1 MKYNRIISETATL
14 LSGSVVAQAITLVA
28 YFLLLHIYTPADY
41 GLFSIFYS
49 YIEVI
54 IIVSTCKYELAVVAD
69 RSDRGAAAIARFA
82 LRLNTI
88 VSLSLLAILTV
99 LTLTGMLPGKF
110 ARLGGLALLIAPMVF
125 FCGTTRVYSS
135 LYNRLHRYRV
145 IASSDI
151 VCSASGATLKTVF
164 GLLGMHS
171 SGMPLGTVLG
181 QAAANIGYRLKLS
194 SLNLPKTTREE
205 QREASR
211 RHRNYPLYTAPKD
224 LINSLSANLPFLWL
238 ALYFDNAAVGLFG
251 LAMTFIIQPCQ
262 LICAS
267 FERVLYAHCAEAIQN
282 GRPLMRPLLR
292 FLLPASGAAL
302 AVATAL
308 WFFAEPLF
316 GILFGGKWAGC
327 GVYVRALLPWAVV
340 NIGSLSLMFI
350 PNLFST
356 QRTELFINIGRLI
369 LRAAAIGVGIAAVDF
384 KLAVN
389 LFSAASTIVAII
401 LLTWYLFQAN
411 RHDKTLETIS

>member
-1 MKYNRIISETATL
+1 VKFKGAIKETATL
-14 LSGSVVAQAITLVA
+14 LTGSVTAQAITLVA
-28 YFLLLHIYTPADY
+28 YFVLLHIYTPADY

-54 IIVSTCKYELAVVAD
+54 IIASTCKYELAVVAD
-69 RSDRGAAAIARFA
+69 ESDRVAAAVARFA

-88 VSLSLLAILTV
+88 VSLALLAVLSV

-135 LYNRLHRYRV
+135 LYNRFRRYRV

-151 VCSASGATLKTVF
+151 VCSASGATLKTIF
-164 GLLGMHS
+164 GILGMHS

-194 SLNLPKTTREE
+194 SLKLPKTTREE
-205 QREASR
+205 QREAAQH
-211 RHRNYPLYTAPKD
+211 HRNYPLFTAPKD
-224 LINSLSANLPFLWL
+224 LINSLSANLPFIWL
-238 ALYFDNAAVGLFG
+238 ALYFENAAVGLFG

-262 LICAS
+262 LLCAS
-267 FERVLYAHCAEAIQN
+267 FERVLYARSAEAVN
-282 GRPLMRPLLR
+282 NRRPLMPSLIK
-292 FLLPASGAAL
+292 FLLPTLGAAIV
-302 AVATAL
+302 VAIGL

-316 GILFGGKWAGC
+316 GILFGGKWTGC
-327 GVYVRALLPWAVV
+327 GVYVRALLPWAVANV
-340 NIGSLSLMFI
+340 ASLSLMFI

-356 QRTELFINIGRLI
+356 QRTELFINIGRLV
-369 LRAAAIGVGIAAVDF
+369 LRAAAIAVGIAAVDF
-384 KLAVN
+384 KLAVY
-389 LFSAASTIVAII
+389 LFSAASTLVAII
-401 LLTWYLFQAN
+401 LSAWYLSQAI
-411 RHDKTLETIS
+411 RHDRSLKVAP